1 MKTKV
6 YELEEEVREGFT
18 RRLSKDLTGMVEL
31 VYGNKRFLVR
41 F

>member
-18 RRLSKDLTGMVEL
+18 RRLSKDLTGVVEL
-31 VYGNKRFLVR
+31 VSGHKRLLAR